1 MKSFTSE
8 SQTVFL
14 IFFVVVNDD
23 ASLIFMPII
32 HCQVEA
38 IGVETVGVLLFK
50 NIFTVA
56 PGALEL
62 FSFKDEKNLY
72 ESAKLKSHGKIV
84 VSTVGTAVAGLRDLG
99 ALVPILTKLGKTHGE
114 MGKGINKSHYD
125 LVGAQLIA
133 TLRMGLG
140 KEFTPEVESAW
151 VEVYTVVADTMLA
164 GQ

>member
-1 MKSFTSE
+1 M
-8 SQTVFL
+8 
-14 IFFVVVNDD
+14 
-23 ASLIFMPII
+23 
-32 HCQVEA
+32 C
-38 IGVETVGVLLFK
+38 VLLFK
-50 NIFTVA
+50 NIFTAA
-56 PGALEL
+56 PGALAL

-72 ESAKLKSHGKIV
+72 ESAKLKAHGKIV
-84 VSTVGTAVAGLRDLG
+84 VQTVGTAVAGLRDLG
-99 ALVPILTKLGKTHGE
+99 ALVPVLTKLGKVHGE

-151 VEVYTVVADTMLA
+151 IQVYSVVADTMLA